1 VEKKKKAL
9 EILLRKNI
17 ELYEKSRV
25 RKEKLKARSGTGN
38 VIRRR
43 KGDPDKRIVF
53 ELNRS

>member
-1 VEKKKKAL
+1 MENKKKAL

-17 ELYEKSRV
+17 ELYEQSRI
-25 RKEKLKARSGTGN
+25 RKEKLKARSGKGN

-53 ELNRS
+53 KLNRS

>member
-17 ELYEKSRV
+17 ELYEKSRA
-25 RKEKLKARSGTGN
+25 RKEKSKARSGIGN

-43 KGDPDKRIVF
+43 KGDPDKRISF

>member
-1 VEKKKKAL
+1 VENKKKAL

-17 ELYEKSRV
+17 ELYEKSQA
-25 RKEKLKARSGTGN
+25 RKEKSKARSGTGN

-43 KGDPDKRIVF
+43 KGDPDKWIAF

>member
-1 VEKKKKAL
+1 MENKKKAL

-17 ELYEKSRV
+17 ELYEKYRA
-25 RKEKLKARSGTGN
+25 RKEKSKARSGTGN

-43 KGDPDKRIVF
+43 KGDPDKWIAF

>member
-1 VEKKKKAL
+1 MEKKKKAL

-17 ELYEKSRV
+17 ELYEKSRA
-25 RKEKLKARSGTGN
+25 RKEKSEARSGTGN

-43 KGDPDKRIVF
+43 KGDPDKRIAF